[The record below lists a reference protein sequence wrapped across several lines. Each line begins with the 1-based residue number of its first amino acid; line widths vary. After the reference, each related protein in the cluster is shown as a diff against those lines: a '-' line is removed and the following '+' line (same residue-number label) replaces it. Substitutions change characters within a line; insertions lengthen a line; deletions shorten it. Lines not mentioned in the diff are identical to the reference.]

1 MSASLSNTTRSK
13 LACAAVGLLIT
24 ATLLSGCASRY
35 FRPAATPP
43 STPLQESLA
52 TLRWQEYWT
61 GVIFNGDKIGFSRTS
76 IRPADGEPGRYVIE
90 SEASLL
96 VRLLGFQKDIQMHSE
111 DVVEADLTL
120 VRMHYRHNLDGNT
133 LEISG
138 EQHDGKLHATITT
151 RGRSTEQEIDAP
163 TPVFPASTIALLPV
177 VRGIQVGRSYRYQVY
192 SGETQS
198 LLDVTQKVEG
208 YEESDLFIG
217 AAYRLETS
225 ASGYRTTTWIEAQG
239 RPQLEL
245 ALNGVMISALETP
258 TEAKRYLALAALNK
272 REALVDFSVVRPEQ
286 PLTRPRATTFLALE
300 IGNAPGAPPDGPG
313 QQCSAKT
320 QVWVCQLHAGGTEPD
335 DSVRAR
341 AAYLQSS
348 VTVPANAQAI
358 RDTAAQIVGSSTDP
372 NEQIALVL
380 HWLRTNIRRVPVDAF
395 SALDVLAQREAECQG
410 HAYLYAALARA
421 LGIPTRVVNGL
432 VYSESLHGFLYHSW
446 AESYVDGAW
455 RAVDPTFGQPAA
467 DATHLKLIEGES
479 VAELV
484 PLTDWVGRIHI
495 RVLEQRAAP

>member
-1 MSASLSNTTRSK
+1 MFAPHSNTIRSK
-13 LACAAVGLLIT
+13 LHCAALGLLIA

-61 GVIFNGDKIGFSRTS
+61 GVIFNGDKIGFSHTS
-76 IRPADGEPGRYVIE
+76 IRPAAGEPGRYVIE

-133 LEISG
+133 LEIRG
-138 EQHDGKLHATITT
+138 EQHDGKLRATIAT

-163 TPVFPASTIALLPV
+163 TPVFPAGAVTLLPV
-177 VRGIQVGRSYRYQVY
+177 VRGLQVGRTYRYQVY
-192 SGETQS
+192 SGETQG

-208 YEESDLFIG
+208 YEESDLFTG

-272 REALVDFSVVRPEQ
+272 RETLVDFSVVRPEQ
-286 PLTRPRATTFLALE
+286 PVTRPRTTTALALE
-300 IGNAPGAPPDGPG
+300 IVNAPAAPPDGPG
-313 QQCSAKT
+313 QHCTAQA
-320 QVWVCQLHAGGTEPD
+320 QAWACQLRAGGTEPD
-335 DSVRAR
+335 DSIHAR
-341 AAYLQSS
+341 SAYLQSS
-348 VTVPANAQAI
+348 VTVPADAQAI
-358 RDTAAQIVGSSTDP
+358 RNTAAQIVGSSTDA
-372 NEQIALVL
+372 NQQISLVL
-380 HWLRTNIRRVPVDAF
+380 QWLQANIRRAPVDAF

-432 VYSESLHGFLYHSW
+432 AYSESVHGFLYHSW

-479 VAELV
+479 VADLV
-484 PLTDWVGRIHI
+484 PLTEWVGKIGI